1 MGGNNVWR
9 LLRARPDAVPAARR
23 SIGELPLSAG
33 TREVT
38 ELLVSEL
45 VTNAIR
51 HGQPEHD
58 GCVLLEARVTGDH
71 GHVEVCDDGGGG
83 EPVVRPLDHSEPGGH
98 GLRIVDQLAADWG
111 TRRDGMR
118 CVWFQVAEKLAA

>member
-1 MGGNNVWR
+1 MDTNNVWR

-23 SIGELPLSAG
+23 SIGELPLSSGA
-33 TREVT
+33 REVT

-58 GCVLLEARVTGDH
+58 GCVLLEARVAEDH
-71 GHVEVCDDGGGG
+71 VHVKVCDDGSGG
-83 EPVVRPLDHSEPGGH
+83 EPAIRPLDHSEPGGH

-111 TRRDGMR
+111 TRRDGVR
-118 CVWFQVAEKLAA
+118 CVWFKVAGDLAA